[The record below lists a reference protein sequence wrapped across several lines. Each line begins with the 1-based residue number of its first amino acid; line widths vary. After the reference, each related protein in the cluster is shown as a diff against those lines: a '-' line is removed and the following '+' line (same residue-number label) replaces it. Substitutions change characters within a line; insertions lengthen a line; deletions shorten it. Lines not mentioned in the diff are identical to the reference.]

1 MKTDHDDIKRL
12 AGAWRLVAFSG
23 DDYAMRTRGA
33 RPTGMVIYDPTGV
46 MSLQIMPDMSIR
58 SAFAAKEPTAEEAR
72 SAFTGYQ
79 AYFGTYS
86 VDPERKTVTHHL
98 EGNLAPGAR
107 STTGHAATNFLGPDE
122 LVLRINSRT
131 LTWQRVRIT
140 DRS

>member
-1 MKTDHDDIKRL
+1 
-12 AGAWRLVAFSG
+12 
-23 DDYAMRTRGA
+23 
-33 RPTGMVIYDPTGV
+33 MVIYDPTGV

-98 EGNLAPGAR
+98 EGNLDPGQIDNRTR
-107 STTGHAATNFLGPDE
+107 SYEFPGPDE

-131 LTWQRVRIT
+131 LTWQRVKHA
-140 DRS
+140 